1 MKRVQLMGI
10 LNVTPDS
17 FSDGGKFLDPIAAVD
32 HALQMVQHGANIIDM
47 GAESTRP
54 GSTAVKPAEQL
65 NRLLPVLKAFRKH
78 SPTPVSIDT
87 QSATV
92 ARACLDAGA
101 TIINDISALRHD
113 PAMLKL
119 LAKSECDIVLMH
131 MQGTPKT
138 MQRKPTYRNVVAEV
152 LAFLQ
157 TRIRA
162 CERAGIERSRLIVD
176 PGIGFGKTLE
186 HNLAILQNIESFA
199 KLKTRLLLGVSR
211 KKFLGALTGEDDPA
225 NRTHASVVAG
235 VLLAQRGADI
245 LRVHDV
251 AEHAQALRIYEG
263 IRINR
268 Q

>member
-17 FSDGGKFLDPIAAVD
+17 FSDGGKFLNPAAAVE
-32 HALQMVQHGANIIDM
+32 HALQMAQQGATIIDM

-54 GSTAVKPAEQL
+54 GSKPVKPAEQL
-65 NRLLPVLKAFRKH
+65 QRLLPVLKAFRKL
-78 SPTPVSIDT
+78 SRIPVSIDT
-87 QSATV
+87 QSASV

-138 MQRKPTYRNVVAEV
+138 MQRKPSYRNVVAEV
-152 LAFLQ
+152 LSFLKA
-157 TRIRA
+157 RIRA
-162 CERAGIERSRLIVD
+162 CEKAGIKRSRLIVD

-186 HNLAILQNIESFA
+186 HNLALLQNIESFA
-199 KLKTRLLLGVSR
+199 ALKTRLLVGVSR
-211 KKFLGALTGEDDPA
+211 KKFLGVLTGEDTPA
-225 NRTHASVVAG
+225 NRAHASAIAG
-235 VLLAQRGADI
+235 VLLAQRGVDI

-251 AEHAQALRIYEG
+251 AEHAQALRIG
-263 IRINR
+263 SGLSANR
-268 Q
+268 E